1 MLGGFAPD
9 FVLLTMNRARASFTL
24 ALFTAVGAFGQS
36 AAFEVASV
44 RLNKSDSHSSRF
56 NSSKGSIHSTNV
68 SLREFIKFGYGVK
81 DYQVTGP
88 DWLATQRFDIVA
100 KAEAPVPDDQL
111 MAMLQTLLAE
121 RFKLAIHRET
131 KERTVYELV
140 VGKNGPRLHEVEAG
154 GQHSSGGRGFLSAQK
169 MSMSQLADSLSR
181 TVSLPVLNMT
191 GIKGAFDIELKWAPD
206 DGRDNANGPSLFT
219 AVQEQLGLKLEQ
231 RKGPMEII
239 VVDHAEKVPTEN

>member
-1 MLGGFAPD
+1 MLGGFAANV
-9 FVLLTMNRARASFTL
+9 VLLTMKWARASIAL
-24 ALFTAVGAFGQS
+24 ALFTAVGVFGQP

-44 RLNKSDSHSSRF
+44 RLNKSGTGSSRF
-56 NSSKGSIHSTNV
+56 NSGKGSVHSTNV
-68 SLREFIKFGYGVK
+68 SLRDLIRFAYGVK
-81 DYQVTGP
+81 DYQLTGP

-154 GQHSSGGRGFLSAQK
+154 GQHSSGGRGFLSAQR

-191 GIKGAFDIELKWAPD
+191 GIEGVFDIELKWAPEE
-206 DGRDNANGPSLFT
+206 DNANGPSIFT

-231 RKGPMEII
+231 RKGPMEFII
-239 VVDHAEKVPTEN
+239 VDRAERIPTEN